1 MSYNQGICRC
11 QWPSGLKCGSEAD
24 RLMGLWIRIPSG
36 AWMSLSLSFECCV
49 LLGRVLSGEMITLPE
64 DS

>member
-36 AWMSLSLSFECCV
+36 AWMSLSLSLSSVACC
-49 LLGRVLSGEMITLPE
+49 
-64 DS
+64 